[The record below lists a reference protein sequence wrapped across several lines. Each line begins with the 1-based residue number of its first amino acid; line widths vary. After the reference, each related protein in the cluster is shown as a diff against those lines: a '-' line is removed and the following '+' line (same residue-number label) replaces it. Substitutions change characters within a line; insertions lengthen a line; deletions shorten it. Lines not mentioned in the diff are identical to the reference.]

1 MCTAQKKLKT
11 WAKYFRAFLIESTNS
26 SNSFLN
32 DMSKAQHWA
41 VLCKKHLWQIV
52 GIKPTGLR
60 VGALSIQSK
69 ALKFKLF
76 CSGYHFYFGDYFR

>member
-52 GIKPTGLR
+52 GTSWGRAVPSS
-60 VGALSIQSK
+60 VQAGAN
-69 ALKFKLF
+69 
-76 CSGYHFYFGDYFR
+76 